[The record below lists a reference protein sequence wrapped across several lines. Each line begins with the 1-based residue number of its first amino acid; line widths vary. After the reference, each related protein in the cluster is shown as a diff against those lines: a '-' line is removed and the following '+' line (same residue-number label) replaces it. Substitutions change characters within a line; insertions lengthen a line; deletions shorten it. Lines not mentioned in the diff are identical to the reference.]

1 MKRRRLVALV
11 SALVLVIVVVAVF
24 GVVVG
29 VTRTSYGRN
38 TLRALIEE
46 QINSRMR
53 GGKLYLGQLSGNLIT
68 GVTLDSIA
76 IRDADDSLFL
86 SAGKTT
92 LVYDPRDLLDRR
104 ISIQRLE
111 VEHPFVHI
119 KQYENGD
126 WNYKRLFKK
135 GPPRILQRPGPRF
148 GDYIVADSARLRDAK
163 FQLTLPWHPAD
174 SLRGA
179 RRDSAIAVH
188 LAQPGGIYRRARG
201 GFTHTWAWSN
211 AYIVAPH
218 MRIADP
224 DTAGRFFIID
234 TMHVAENDPPFRF
247 RNIHANVRQLGDSA
261 WIEAAHFDL
270 PGSTGH
276 ARGKLTW
283 GSNKPLRY
291 AVRVWGDSV
300 SLADVAWVYPTLP
313 TTGGGSMVLDI
324 QTEPRDYR
332 VIDYKLT
339 QMDVRT
345 TGSRLRGQMTFGVGG
360 PVLVVKDVAL
370 VADPVD
376 FDLIRTLNGK
386 PFPVDWQGTL
396 TGTVAARGGPVNR
409 FFVDAANVTFRDK
422 HVPGAVSQLGGR
434 GGLG

>member
-11 SALVLVIVVVAVF
+11 SALVLVVVVLVAL

-46 QINSRMR
+46 QINSRLR
-53 GGKLYLGQLSGNLIT
+53 GGKLYLGQLNGNLIT
-68 GVTLDSIA
+68 GVTIDSIA

-86 SAGKTT
+86 SAGRTT

-111 VEHPFVHI
+111 SEHPFVHI

-148 GDYIVADSARLRDAK
+148 GDYIVVDSSRLRAAT
-163 FQLTLPWHPAD
+163 FLLTLPWHPAD
-174 SLRGA
+174 SLRGP

-201 GFTHTWAWSN
+201 GFTHTWAWTG

-224 DTAGRFFIID
+224 DSAGRLFIVD
-234 TMHVAENDPPFRF
+234 T
-247 RNIHANVRQLGDSA
+247 
-261 WIEAAHFDL
+261 
-270 PGSTGH
+270 
-276 ARGKLTW
+276 
-283 GSNKPLRY
+283 
-291 AVRVWGDSV
+291 
-300 SLADVAWVYPTLP
+300 
-313 TTGGGSMVLDI
+313 
-324 QTEPRDYR
+324 
-332 VIDYKLT
+332 
-339 QMDVRT
+339 
-345 TGSRLRGQMTFGVGG
+345 
-360 PVLVVKDVAL
+360 
-370 VADPVD
+370 
-376 FDLIRTLNGK
+376 
-386 PFPVDWQGTL
+386 
-396 TGTVAARGGPVNR
+396 
-409 FFVDAANVTFRDK
+409 
-422 HVPGAVSQLGGR
+422 
-434 GGLG
+434 